1 MYAVKF
7 RRSIELDLQMY
18 LADCQMYLAD
28 CHFLLIC
35 SVMKLKFLLLFH

>member
-18 LADCQMYLAD
+18 LAN
-28 CHFLLIC
+28 CHFILIC
-35 SVMKLKFLLLFH
+35 SVMKLKFLLLFHG